1 MVGDGWPV
9 VPVRYAHRPDV
20 GKAVLTCGDVRFR
33 PGCGLRISWRR
44 PADRR
49 GVTAR
54 KDAGPRRPSRT
65 QPPSPHG
72 GPPGAGSG
80 RGPGV
85 IAVACGL
92 LLLVLARSLA
102 AFFGV
107 RAWMGDDGPR
117 EEQTSTPQGSALI
130 EGHRGAGPER

>member
-1 MVGDGWPV
+1 M
-9 VPVRYAHRPDV
+9 A
-20 GKAVLTCGDVRFR
+20 
-33 PGCGLRISWRR
+33 
-44 PADRR
+44 
-49 GVTAR
+49 
-54 KDAGPRRPSRT
+54 

-72 GPPGAGSG
+72 SPQGSGSG
-80 RGPGV
+80 RGPV
-85 IAVACGL
+85 LIAVACGL
-92 LLLVLARSLA
+92 LALVLALSLA